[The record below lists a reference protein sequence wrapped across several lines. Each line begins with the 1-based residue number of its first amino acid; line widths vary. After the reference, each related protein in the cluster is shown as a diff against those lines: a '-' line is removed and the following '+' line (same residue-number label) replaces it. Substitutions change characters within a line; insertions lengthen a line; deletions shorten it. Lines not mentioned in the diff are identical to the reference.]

1 LSSALNEQAV
11 VAAWLR
17 VRTLITSAAPVS
29 LEELR
34 SLELALRPVAGV
46 ADIQR
51 ALVPLLDR
59 GGLHGLAMAWD
70 SEPNVAGDEW
80 LRARFERWLALHAPE
95 FAFLTLAQLQGRGAA
110 QESDRARCVGQLA
123 TEQAARQPLWA
134 ANMAALAQVDT
145 DLYERLSASPRL
157 SIALRPLGS
166 GLAEY
171 SGVGGPPLQLWAATA
186 AEANQEAERL
196 CARCAGRVPW
206 FIAGVGD
213 GTLPAA
219 AAKSGAPQGA
229 VQLIEAHLVRLRA
242 LLEVLD
248 LTAALRAGAITLHVG
263 ADAVDSLADVLSQ
276 LPGLDEDAIVG
287 GDPLALSLLESAVER
302 LSTR

>member
-1 LSSALNEQAV
+1 MLNEQAV

-17 VRTLITSAAPVS
+17 VRTLVTSNAPVG

-46 ADIQR
+46 AEIQR
-51 ALVPLLDR
+51 ALVPLLDA

-70 SEPNVAGDEW
+70 SEPNVAGDDW
-80 LRARFERWLALHAPE
+80 LRARFERWLALRAPE
-95 FAFLTLAQLQGRGAA
+95 FAFLTLAQLQGRGAT
-110 QESDRARCVGQLA
+110 QDNDRARCVGLLA
-123 TEQAARQPLWA
+123 MEQAARQPLWA
-134 ANMAALAQVDT
+134 ANMAVLAEVDP
-145 DLYERLSASPRL
+145 DLHARLHHSPRL
-157 SIALRPLGS
+157 SLALRPPGS

-196 CARCAGRVPW
+196 CARCEGRVPW

-219 AAKSGAPQGA
+219 AARSGAPPGA

-242 LLEVLD
+242 LLEILD
-248 LTAALRAGAITLHVG
+248 LTAALRSRVITLHAG
-263 ADAVDSLADVLSQ
+263 TDAVDSLADVLSQ
-276 LPGLDEDAIVG
+276 LPGLDEEAIVG

>member
-1 LSSALNEQAV
+1 
-11 VAAWLR
+11 VA
-17 VRTLITSAAPVS
+17 
-29 LEELR
+29 E
-34 SLELALRPVAGV
+34 
-46 ADIQR
+46 IQR

-59 GGLHGLAMAWD
+59 SGLHGLAMAWD
-70 SEPNVAGDEW
+70 SEPNVAGDDW
-80 LRARFERWLALHAPE
+80 LRARFERWLALRAPE

-110 QESDRARCVGQLA
+110 VDGDRARCVGVLA
-123 TEQAARQPLWA
+123 LEQAARQPLWA
-134 ANMAALAQVDT
+134 ANLAALGAVDP
-145 DLYERLSASPRL
+145 DLHERLSTTPRL

-196 CARCAGRVPW
+196 CARCAGRTTW

-219 AAKSGAPQGA
+219 AARSGAPAGA

-242 LLEVLD
+242 LLEILD
-248 LTAALRAGAITLHVG
+248 LTAALRSGLITLHAG
-263 ADAVDSLADVLSQ
+263 ADAVDSLADVLSR
-276 LPGLDEDAIVG
+276 LPGLEEEAIVG
-287 GDPLALSLLESAVER
+287 GDALALSLLESAVER

>member
-1 LSSALNEQAV
+1 MLNEQAV

-17 VRTLITSAAPVS
+17 VRALVTSNTPVS

-46 ADIQR
+46 AEIQR
-51 ALVPLLDR
+51 VLVPLLDSSR
-59 GGLHGLAMAWD
+59 LHGLAMAWD
-70 SEPNVAGDEW
+70 SEPTAAEDEW
-80 LRARFERWLALHAPE
+80 VRARFERWIALHAPE
-95 FAFLTLAQLQGRGAA
+95 FAFLTLAQLQGRGATR
-110 QESDRARCVGQLA
+110 ENDRARCVGLLA

-134 ANMAALAQVDT
+134 ANLAAVAQVDPG
-145 DLYERLSASPRL
+145 LHARLAASPRL
-157 SIALRPLGS
+157 SLILRPLGT

-171 SGVGGPPLQLWAATA
+171 SGVGGPPLQLWAATP
-186 AEANQEAERL
+186 AEAVSEAERL
-196 CARCAGRVPW
+196 CARCAGRSPW

-219 AAKSGAPQGA
+219 AVRLGPPPGA
-229 VQLIEAHLVRLRA
+229 VQLIEAHVVRLRG

-248 LTAALRAGAITLHVG
+248 LTAAIRSRAITLHAG
-263 ADAVDSLADVLSQ
+263 TDAVDSLADVLAR
-276 LPGLDEDAIVG
+276 LPGLDEESIVG

-302 LSTR
+302 LTTR